1 MVAGSNPVSPTLF
14 MQFKCYIY
22 LLPRSPTREHLIRCG
37 QRPSTPFA
45 SQPAWLE
52 RRTSP
57 GERRLARR
65 VILRPASQR
74 QPHGETASA
83 ELVDRSDLFG
93 QDRWIATVPNIK
105 HRREKLDPV
114 RAAAAASATSGSRL
128 S

>member
-1 MVAGSNPVSPTLF
+1 MVSAPP
-14 MQFKCYIY
+14 
-22 LLPRSPTREHLIRCG
+22 HLSHRN
-37 QRPSTPFA
+37 QRGV
-45 SQPAWLE
+45 E